1 MIPTASS
8 APRFLSRQRRFH
20 RAGRQSGFSLIEIM
34 VVVVIMGILAAL
46 VVPNLLDRPDQAR
59 IVAARQDIGGIMQ
72 ALKLYR
78 LDNGRYPSQ
87 AQGLEA
93 LVKRPD
99 VAPLPNNWRSYM
111 DRLPNDPWGAPYQYL
126 NPGVHGEI
134 DVFSFGADSQ
144 AGGEGNDA
152 DIGSWQ

>member
-1 MIPTASS
+1 MIPSASP
-8 APRFLSRQRRFH
+8 APRFLSRQRRFR